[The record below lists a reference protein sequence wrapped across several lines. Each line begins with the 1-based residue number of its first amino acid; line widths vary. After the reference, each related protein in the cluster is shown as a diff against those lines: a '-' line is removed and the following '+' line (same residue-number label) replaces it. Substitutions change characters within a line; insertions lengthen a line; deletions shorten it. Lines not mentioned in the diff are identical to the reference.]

1 MSKMGN
7 YVLEEEEAGR
17 LEFNG
22 SEYVKTENTWD
33 LYDQLELAEKTENT
47 WDLYDQLELAEFE
60 LQSAFT
66 HWQNIKDRI
75 NK

>member
-1 MSKMGN
+1 MGK
-7 YVLEEEEAGR
+7 VKRELFEPQEDVFEAIDTT
-17 LEFNG
+17 
-22 SEYVKTENTWD
+22 K
-33 LYDQLELAEKTENT
+33 T

>member
-22 SEYVKTENTWD
+22 KEYV
-33 LYDQLELAEKTENT
+33 KTENT

>member
-1 MSKMGN
+1 MSKMTD

-17 LEFNG
+17 LEFIC
-22 SEYVKTENTWD
+22 SEYV
-33 LYDQLELAEKTENT
+33 KTENT

>member
-1 MSKMGN
+1 MSKMTD

-33 LYDQLELAEKTENT
+33 LYDQLELAE
-47 WDLYDQLELAEFE
+47 FE
-60 LQSAFT
+60 LQSVFT

>member
-22 SEYVKTENTWD
+22 SEYVKTENP
-33 LYDQLELAEKTENT
+33 

-60 LQSAFT
+60 LQSAFA

>member
-1 MSKMGN
+1 
-7 YVLEEEEAGR
+7 

-22 SEYVKTENTWD
+22 SEYV
-33 LYDQLELAEKTENT
+33 KTENT